1 MKTTR
6 RTREQSVQL
15 AIAALA
21 ASLCT
26 GVTAQQFSDWA
37 PAQPVA
43 ALNTTFNEGCPM
55 ESPDTLSLYFASTR
69 PGMGGND
76 IWVARRADESSPWG
90 SPENLGP
97 PVNSPA
103 NEMCPTPLRG
113 NGLLFVSDRPGSDA
127 CMAGPGRPDMY
138 FARRNPAHG
147 WVEAETLGCGS
158 TDDGP
163 NSVAAELTPSLAE
176 TPSGGRIINIHLGL
190 SPYYRGAGTNFWP
203 LVNREPEYVGATI
216 HYLDAGIDTG
226 PILAHARPRIDH
238 GDGPHDIGNKTIVAA
253 ADALLEAATAHV
265 AGQARAVPQTGGG
278 RLYQRK
284 DFNADAV
291 RTLYRNFDT
300 GMIDEYLAAR
310 VSRDAALCLI
320 APERVS

>member
-176 TPSGGRIINIHLGL
+176 TPSGIFLYYSSDRAGGMDIYVSKLRPDGSFEPGTMVSELSSAYDDRTPNVSKDGRIIAFA
-190 SPYYRGAGTNFWP
+190 S
-203 LVNREPEYVGATI
+203 NRPTGSGGATFGGQDI
-216 HYLDAGIDTG
+216 YISTRASTDEPWTPPVNAGAAVSTAG
-226 PILAHARPRIDH
+226 NETRPSLSWDLR
-238 GDGPHDIGNKTIVAA
+238 
-253 ADALLEAATAHV
+253 
-265 AGQARAVPQTGGG
+265 
-278 RLYQRK
+278 RLYFGR
-284 DFNADAV
+284 DGDV
-291 RTLYRNFDT
+291 YVSTRTRLT
-300 GMIDEYLAAR
+300 G
-310 VSRDAALCLI
+310 
-320 APERVS
+320 AP